1 MKLEDVKAKVFF
13 IDGTIETKTE
23 MTPTELTDMLDDLG
37 FEILGQISP
46 FPSEDIQ
53 KALKGLEDDA
63 KNSPTTTIEDLDA
76 YLDSVSDTED
86 EKRDTRVEDIIKEIN
101 EEIKNTKDTE
111 FNYVEYAL
119 EKEMWEKIEKFYSEK
134 DYYVIKGVIETEDNQ
149 YTEGIIVCW

>member
-1 MKLEDVKAKVFF
+1 MEDVKAKVFF
-13 IDGTIETKTE
+13 IDGTIETKTK

-53 KALKGLEDDA
+53 KALKGLEEDA

-86 EKRDTRVEDIIKEIN
+86 ESHGARVEDIIKEIN

-119 EKEMWEKIEKFYSEK
+119 EKEMWDKIEKFYSEK

-149 YTEGIIVCW
+149 YIEGIIVCW